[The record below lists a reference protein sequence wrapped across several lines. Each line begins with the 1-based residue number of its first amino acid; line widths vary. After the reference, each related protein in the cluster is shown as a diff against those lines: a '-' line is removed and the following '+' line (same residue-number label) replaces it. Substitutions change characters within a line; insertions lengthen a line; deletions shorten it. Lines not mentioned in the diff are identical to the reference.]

1 MHKCSQMLHLANKKV
16 INLMMIT
23 FQIKADIQHLD
34 GTLIQD
40 ITLTFLLNTIDAIV
54 WIVLNHIVR
63 YVTYKTVRLQFW

>member
-1 MHKCSQMLHLANKKV
+1 MLHLANKKV